1 MSLHEQFADDL
12 ALHALG
18 ALQGEDRRTLE
29 KHLAECP
36 ACRRELEAL
45 RGDTALLAIST
56 SGPKP
61 PTRARQ
67 RLLEAVGREPRRV
80 QAQTSISWWKLF
92 AVPLAVSVG
101 LLVALTVSWKHSDQ
115 LEKRIAELE
124 NQKLQQQAELQRAKE
139 IVSTLTATDAM
150 KVTLVAAKTPPQP
163 QGKVMY
169 VKERASLIFMASNL
183 PAVPSQK
190 AYELWLIPMNGAPMP
205 AGMFKPDARG
215 SAMVID
221 PPLPSGVEAKTFAI
235 TIEPES
241 GASTP
246 TMPIVMMGAGE

>member
-1 MSLHEQFADDL
+1 VSVHEQFADDL
-12 ALHALG
+12 ALYALG
-18 ALQGEDRRTLE
+18 TLQGEERLALE
-29 KHLAECP
+29 KHLVDCS
-36 ACRRELEAL
+36 ACRRELESL

-61 PTRARQ
+61 PARSRQ
-67 RLLEAVGREPRRV
+67 RLLEAVAREPRRV
-80 QAQTSISWWKLF
+80 ESGSVRSWWR
-92 AVPLAVSVG
+92 PLPIFVTAI
-101 LLVALTVSWKHSDQ
+101 LLIALVFSRRRNDR

-124 NQKLQQQAELQRAKE
+124 KQSLQEQAELQHARE

-169 VKERASLIFMASNL
+169 VKNRASLIFMASNL

-205 AGMFKPDARG
+205 AGVFKPDVRG
-215 SAMVID
+215 SAMVIN
-221 PPLPSGVEAKTFAI
+221 PPLPAGVEAKAFAI
-235 TIEPES
+235 TVESES